1 MIEVGQ
7 VYLASHRPQTAV
19 EITSIG
25 ICGVAYKYVGTMAN
39 GLPYSKTFKDA
50 RANCIP
56 EDEFISLVM
65 TGQLILDKKLAH
77 VSRMKAYGHAPSK

>member
-7 VYLASHRPQTAV
+7 IYLASYRPQTAIK
-19 EITSIG
+19 ITSIS
-25 ICGVAYKYVGTMAN
+25 IFGVTYKYVGTMAN
-39 GLPYSKTFKDA
+39 GLPYGKVYKDS

-65 TGQLILDKKLAH
+65 KGQIILDKKSNH
-77 VSRMKAYGHAPSK
+77 ISRMKAYGHAPSK